1 MAQLVAREAHN
12 LEVIGSSP
20 FSATNKCQELGKR
33 IQTFCWLEATLR
45 SRFFNFDIVKNIVIL
60 CRILFGID
68 EI

>member
-1 MAQLVAREAHN
+1 
-12 LEVIGSSP
+12 
-20 FSATNKCQELGKR
+20 
-33 IQTFCWLEATLR
+33 LEATLR